1 VHTGRFGAYPVPGPY
16 QRYKTQAT
24 SFGKKKPYAQVMT
37 LPIIP
42 TIKALYA
49 NAETSTLL
57 RQRDTYLK
65 QALWDFS
72 KINEILLLHFQQ
84 MVLNLL

>member
-1 VHTGRFGAYPVPGPY
+1 
-16 QRYKTQAT
+16 
-24 SFGKKKPYAQVMT
+24 MT

-65 QALWDFS
+65 QVLHLVYTASHTKTYSDFSDSRVHCMHHDFS
-72 KINEILLLHFQQ
+72 KINKILLLHFQQ